1 MVEWLPSIIIGG
13 STIIAALIAGCIANR
28 YQRKQHTLRTVKS
41 LLTETCKLLR
51 RITNLTSLVNQW
63 IIQRSNKNKIN
74 LKVPLREKIKLSLTN
89 FKIDLDILRNKVS
102 ILLKI
107 STQNSE
113 KINKI
118 YYAYKEIN
126 EIIMKDLSGNPVDD
140 FEQKLQNKMNDIESG
155 IYEIMNIIYRSK
167 IRFRW
172 KRIKKPL
179 VQENHAYEELEK
191 NDILIVEPGERF
203 KSHKSK

>member
-1 MVEWLPSIIIGG
+1 MVEWLPSMIIGG

-28 YQRKQHTLRTVKS
+28 YQRKQHTLRTVKP
-41 LLTETCKLLR
+41 LLTETCELLR
-51 RITNLTSLVNQW
+51 RITNLTSPINQW
-63 IIQRSNKNKIN
+63 IIQRSNKIN
-74 LKVPLREKIKLSLTN
+74 INSKELLLEKIMLSLSD

-102 ILLKI
+102 IQLKI

-113 KINKI
+113 KINKV
-118 YYAYKEIN
+118 YYAYKETN
-126 EIIMKDLSGNPVDD
+126 EIITKDFSGNPVDD
-140 FEQKLQNKMNDIESG
+140 FEQKIQNKMDDIVSG

-167 IRFRW
+167 IRFGW

-179 VQENHAYEELEK
+179 VQENHAYEEIEK
-191 NDILIVEPGERF
+191 NDILNVEPGERF